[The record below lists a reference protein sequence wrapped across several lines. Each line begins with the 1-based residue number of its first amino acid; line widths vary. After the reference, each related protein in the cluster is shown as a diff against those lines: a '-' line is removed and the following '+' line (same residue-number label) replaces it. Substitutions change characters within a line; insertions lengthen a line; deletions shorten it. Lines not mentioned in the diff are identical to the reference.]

1 MDEIR
6 METGVLGVK
15 DKVVAITGGFG
26 SLGVA
31 TAAWL
36 IAHGARVALIGR
48 GAAPAKET
56 LPPGVGEATRIGGID
71 LTDAS
76 AAREAL
82 DAVNTQLGGLD
93 ALLNIAGAFRWETVT
108 DGDPASWDLMY
119 ELNVKTALNASRAAL
134 PHLLRGKAG
143 RIVNIGA
150 GAGWKAGLGT
160 GAYGA
165 SKAGVARLT
174 EALAEEL
181 KDKGV
186 TVNAVVPSIIDTPQ
200 NRKDMPDADF
210 TRWVAPHEIAA
221 LIGFLLSAEAQ
232 AITGALIPVNGR
244 V

>member
-1 MDEIR
+1 MAT
-6 METGVLGVK
+6 ETGVEAIKGS
-15 DKVVAITGGFG
+15 VVAITGGFG
-26 SLGVA
+26 NLGVA

-36 IAHGARVALIGR
+36 IARGARVALIGR
-48 GAAPAKET
+48 GPVPAKEA
-56 LPPGVGEATRIGGID
+56 LPPGVGEAFGIGGID
-71 LTDAS
+71 LTH
-76 AAREAL
+76 AAAAHEAL
-82 DAVNTQLGGLD
+82 DAVNAQFGGLD
-93 ALLNIAGAFRWETVT
+93 ALLNIAGAFRWETVA
-108 DGDPASWDLMY
+108 DGDPASWDLMF

-134 PHLLRGKAG
+134 PHLLRSNAG

-150 GAGWKAGLGT
+150 GAGLKAGLGT

-165 SKAGVARLT
+165 AKAGVARLT

-186 TVNAVVPSIIDTPQ
+186 TVNAVLPSIIDTPQ

-210 TRWVAPHEIAA
+210 TRWVAPEEIAA
-221 LIGFLLSAEAQ
+221 LIAFLLSADAR

>member
-1 MDEIR
+1 MAT
-6 METGVLGVK
+6 ETGVEAIKGS
-15 DKVVAITGGFG
+15 VVAITGGFG
-26 SLGVA
+26 NLGVA

-36 IAHGARVALIGR
+36 IARGARVALIGR
-48 GAAPAKET
+48 GPVPAKEA
-56 LPPGVGEATRIGGID
+56 LPPGVGEAFGIGGID
-71 LTDAS
+71 LTHAT
-76 AAREAL
+76 AAHEAL
-82 DAVNTQLGGLD
+82 DAVNAQFGGLD
-93 ALLNIAGAFRWETVT
+93 ALLNIAGAFRWETVA
-108 DGDPASWDLMY
+108 DGDPASWDLMF

-134 PHLLRGKAG
+134 PHLLRSNAG

-150 GAGWKAGLGT
+150 GAGLKAGLGT

-165 SKAGVARLT
+165 AKAGVARLT

-186 TVNAVVPSIIDTPQ
+186 TVNAVLPSIIDTPQ

-210 TRWVAPHEIAA
+210 TRWVAPEEIAA
-221 LIGFLLSAEAQ
+221 LIAFLLSADAR

>member
-48 GAAPAKET
+48 GAAPAKQT
-56 LPPGVGEATRIGGID
+56 LPPGVGEATGIGGID

>member
-36 IAHGARVALIGR
+36 IAHGAHVALIGR

-56 LPPGVGEATRIGGID
+56 LPPGVGEATSIGGID